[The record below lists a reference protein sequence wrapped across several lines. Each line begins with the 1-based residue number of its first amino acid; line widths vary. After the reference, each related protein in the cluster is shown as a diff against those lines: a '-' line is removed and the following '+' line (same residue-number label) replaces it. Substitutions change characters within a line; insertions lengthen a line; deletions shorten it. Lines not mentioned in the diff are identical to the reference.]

1 MTNKKIIFSKR
12 KFLAATLAAMMAM
25 SITVTASAD
34 VVETTTDNSD
44 QTEVQT
50 EPTNVLPVYSPE
62 FPDAYI
68 LPNETMGMSISDSTI
83 QTVSATVFVEE
94 EYGFDNSGNPITIS
108 SRLLPESEVLEIG
121 LENFM
126 DMEDARHDA
135 VSKLMQTRAAVNAR
149 GSLSISFSG
158 GGTISGNDITYDLN
172 ASASWS
178 PSGLFWLSDRENN
191 PASGSD
197 YIGVTWSG
205 GYTTPHSAQ
214 INTTTW
220 TTISNS
226 HFNPPLPPVLCDAV
240 PNAGRVWEFYEYW
253 EIPIGGGR
261 TQNNYYKNISI
272 DITLAKNNIG
282 DEAAETVMKY
292 VHTYTSTKGTVSIT
306 ANSSGVGGG
315 FTVTGVD
322 KQWSV
327 VCTLT
332 GLMC

>member
-108 SRLLPESEVLEIG
+108 SRLLSQDEVLEIG
-121 LENFM
+121 LESFGNMEGARQDAM
-126 DMEDARHDA
+126 DR
-135 VSKLMQTRAAVNAR
+135 LLQTRAATNGR
-149 GSLSISFSG
+149 GALSISFDGYYSV
-158 GGTISGNDITYDLN
+158 SGNKVTCDLSGN
-172 ASASWS
+172 ASWNVTDPWWS
-178 PSGLFWLSDRENN
+178 YKGESN
-191 PASGSD
+191 PGAGSD
-197 YIGVTWSG
+197 YMGITWSG
-205 GYTTPHSAQ
+205 GYTGS
-214 INTTTW
+214 NE
-220 TTISNS
+220 TISAS
-226 HFNPPLPPVLCDAV
+226 SLSELLKPPVLTMCDSV
-240 PNAGRVWEFYEYW
+240 PNAGRVWEFSEVW
-253 EIPIGGGR
+253 SEGEHVLGTLKDVDVGIKL
-261 TQNNYYKNISI
+261 TKNQMENNGN
-272 DITLAKNNIG
+272 TA
-282 DEAAETVMKY
+282 EAVLKY
-292 VHTYTSTKGTVSIT
+292 IHTYQNAHGSISIT
-306 ANSSGVGGG
+306 ASSSGVGGG
-315 FTVTGVD
+315 FVLTNVD
-322 KQWSV
+322 KQWSL

-332 GLMC
+332 GFPC